1 MSSVITIANEKGG
14 VAKTTTAIS
23 LGGALVALGYRV
35 LMVDLDP
42 QANLSLALG
51 HETLPT
57 TKSFINLVME
67 NLPLEKV
74 LVSTALENLVLL
86 PANKEIGFA
95 ERVLPTRP
103 DYRNLLHHILLAETS
118 YDFVIVDCPPFLG
131 ALVTN
136 ALTAANLL
144 IIPTQAEYFSVYALR
159 NMMSLIREVRSKG
172 NPSLRYRLLI
182 TLFDKRNRIHRTLYA
197 HLRQTF
203 VGGVLDSIIEVDTKL
218 RESVIAGLPI
228 NYHAEKSRAATQ
240 YAFLAQEVIQYV
252 KK

>member
-1 MSSVITIANEKGG
+1 MTSVIAIANEKGG
-14 VAKTTTAIS
+14 VAKTTTALS
-23 LGGALVALGYRV
+23 LGGALVASGYRV

-51 HETLPT
+51 YETHPD

-67 NLPLEKV
+67 NLPVEKV
-74 LVSTALENLVLL
+74 MLKTEIENLVLL

-95 ERVLPTRP
+95 ERILPTRP
-103 DYRNLLHHILLAETS
+103 DYRTLLRTIVTADPS
-118 YDFVIVDCPPFLG
+118 FDFVVIDCPPFLG
-131 ALVTN
+131 TLTTN

-159 NMMSLIREVRSKG
+159 NMMSLIREVRQKG
-172 NPSLRYRLLI
+172 NPTLRYRLLV
-182 TLFDKRNRIHRTLYA
+182 TLFDKRNKIHRTLYS
-197 HLRQTF
+197 HLRKTF

-228 NYHAEKSRAATQ
+228 NYHAEKSRAAIQ
-240 YAFLAQEVIQYV
+240 YSFLAQEIIQNV
-252 KK
+252 KE

>member
-1 MSSVITIANEKGG
+1 MTSVIVIANEKGG
-14 VAKTTTAIS
+14 VAKTTTALS

-42 QANLSLALG
+42 QSNLSLALG
-51 HETLPT
+51 HESHPG

-67 NLPLEKV
+67 NLTFDKA
-74 LVSTALENLVLL
+74 LVRTEIDKLDLL

-103 DYRNLLHHILLAETS
+103 DYRNLLRKIVLAQTS
-118 YDFVIVDCPPFLG
+118 YDFAIIDCPPFLG
-131 ALVTN
+131 TLTTN

-159 NMMSLIREVRSKG
+159 NMMSLIREVRKKG
-172 NPSLRYRLLI
+172 NPMLRYRLLV
-182 TLFDKRNRIHRTLYA
+182 TLFDKRNKIHRTLYA
-197 HLRQTF
+197 HLRKTF
-203 VGGVLDSIIEVDTKL
+203 VGGVLDSIIEIDTKL

-228 NYHAEKSRAATQ
+228 NFHAEKSRAAMQ
-240 YAFLAQEVIQYV
+240 YAFLAQEIIHYV
-252 KK
+252 KE

>member
-1 MSSVITIANEKGG
+1 MTSVIAIANEKGG

-23 LGGALVALGYRV
+23 LGGALAALDYRV

-51 HETLPT
+51 CETHPG

-67 NLPLEKV
+67 NLSLDQAMVKTEIEG
-74 LVSTALENLVLL
+74 LHLL

-95 ERVLPTRP
+95 ERVLPTRAE
-103 DYRNLLHHILLAETS
+103 YRNLLRNIVTAEKT
-118 YDFVIVDCPPFLG
+118 YDFVIIDCPPFLG
-131 ALVTN
+131 TLTTN

-159 NMMSLIREVRSKG
+159 NMMSLIREVRRKG
-172 NPSLRYRLLI
+172 NPTLRYRLLV
-182 TLFDKRNRIHRTLYA
+182 TLFDKRNKIHRTLYA

-218 RESVIAGLPI
+218 RESVIAGVPI
-228 NYHAEKSRAATQ
+228 NYHAYKSRATMQ
-240 YAFLAQEVIQYV
+240 YAFLAQEIIQYV
-252 KK
+252 KE

>member
-1 MSSVITIANEKGG
+1 MTSVIAIANEKGG
-14 VAKTTTAIS
+14 VAKTTTALS

-35 LMVDLDP
+35 MMVDLDP

-51 HETLPT
+51 CETHAGI
-57 TKSFINLVME
+57 KSFINLVME
-67 NLPLEKV
+67 NLSLDKV
-74 LVSTALENLVLL
+74 LIKTEIQGLDLL

-103 DYRNLLHHILLAETS
+103 EYRNLLRNVIANEKD
-118 YDFVIVDCPPFLG
+118 YDFVVIDCPPFLG
-131 ALVTN
+131 TLTTN

-159 NMMSLIREVRSKG
+159 NMMSLIREVRKKG
-172 NPSLRYRLLI
+172 NSTLRYRLLI
-182 TLFDKRNRIHRTLYA
+182 TLFDKRNKIHRTLSA

-228 NYHAEKSRAATQ
+228 NFHAEKSRAAMQ
-240 YAFLAQEVIQYV
+240 YAFLAQEIIHYV
-252 KK
+252 KE